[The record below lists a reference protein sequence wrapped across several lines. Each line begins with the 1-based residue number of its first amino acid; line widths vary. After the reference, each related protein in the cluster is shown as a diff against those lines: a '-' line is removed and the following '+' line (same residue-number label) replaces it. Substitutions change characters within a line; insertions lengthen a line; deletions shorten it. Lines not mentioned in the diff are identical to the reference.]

1 MFHILILYIVCY
13 KNMNNKQK
21 AVSFGTKIYKKGKW
35 KTFILQKFS
44 ICLNI

>member
-21 AVSFGTKIYKKGKW
+21 AVSFGTKIYKKGKCENFYIT
-35 KTFILQKFS
+35 KVFHLP
-44 ICLNI
+44 